1 MKLYATALPQLITNI
16 KTSKVSAALFYGPD
30 KGLISH
36 CLKSLSKEL
45 GFDARSISYKEA
57 QSLGLDVLL
66 NNATLFG
73 GKELITITDMPTS
86 IDAGFK
92 KLILGGTH
100 HIPLLVADE
109 LTPSSS
115 LRKLFES
122 EDILAA
128 MSCYP
133 DDENNIRRLITAA
146 VAKEGRTIEPEAMR
160 YLTYH
165 LSGDRYLI
173 MSELEKLLLFTH
185 DQKMISLDDVRLCIS
200 LGIASSP
207 DILCT
212 SFATG
217 KARSYFAESTKLLGE
232 NVSVVWIIRALIR
245 YYINLYIVANFRESG
260 SSLEEAM
267 RALKPPIFFKY
278 VDDFKA
284 ASAKSDKR
292 KILEVIG
299 LLQKAEIESKSPS
312 ASAEGICERLFFE
325 SNDFSRS

>member
-1 MKLYATALPQLITNI
+1 MKLYATALPQLIANI
-16 KTSKVSAALFYGPD
+16 KTSKVNAALFYGPD

-36 CLKSLSKEL
+36 CLKSISKEL
-45 GFDARSISYKEA
+45 GFDARSIGYKEA
-57 QSLGLDVLL
+57 QNMGLDVLL

-73 GKELITITDMPTS
+73 GKELITITDMPAS

-122 EDILAA
+122 EDTLAA

-146 VAKEGRTIEPEAMR
+146 ITKEGKTIETEAMR
-160 YLTYH
+160 YLAYH

-173 MSELEKLLLFTH
+173 MSEVEKLLLFTH

-200 LGIASSP
+200 AGTASSP

-212 SFATG
+212 SFANG
-217 KARSYFAESTKLLGE
+217 KARGYFAESAKLLGE
-232 NVSVVWIIRALIR
+232 NTSVVWIIRALIR
-245 YYINLYIVANFRESG
+245 YYINLYIVANLKESG

-267 RALKPPIFFKY
+267 RVLKPPIFFKY
-278 VDDFKA
+278 VDDFKS
-284 ASAKSDKR
+284 ASAKHSKA
-292 KILEVIG
+292 KILGVLG
-299 LLQKAEIESKSPS
+299 LLQKAEVESKSPG
-312 ASAEGICERLFFE
+312 ASAAGICERLFFDTH
-325 SNDFSRS
+325 SN